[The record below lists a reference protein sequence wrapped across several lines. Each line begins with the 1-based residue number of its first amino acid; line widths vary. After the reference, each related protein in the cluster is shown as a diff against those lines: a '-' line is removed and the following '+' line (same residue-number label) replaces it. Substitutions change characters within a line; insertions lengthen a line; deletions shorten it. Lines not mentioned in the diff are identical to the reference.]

1 LSRKQTLP
9 PNISAADDLSSSS
22 PQQQQVAR
30 LTNVHLDQLLSR
42 EAVAEPVAEPFWRE
56 LLL

>member
-9 PNISAADDLSSSS
+9 PNISAANDSSSSS

-30 LTNVHLDQLLSR
+30 LTNVHLDQLKPLLNLL
-42 EAVAEPVAEPFWRE
+42 PNLIWRE
-56 LLL
+56 LVP